1 MQIITVRRVDGKDDL
16 QLLKEQTLT
25 NKVPVVEIN
34 KAKRVEH

>member
-25 NKVPVVEIN
+25 NKVPVVERN
-34 KAKRVEH
+34 TAKRVEH